1 MTPCFR
7 WVLGM
12 IWENMCK
19 HVCPLAASACRPA
32 LAAFSSG
39 PPKATSLDAR
49 AAKEDH
55 RVFLFG
61 FMRARTYSPHQMS
74 EPIYR
79 ELFCLD
85 FLATAKNSDSACR

>member
-12 IWENMCK
+12 IWGNMCK
-19 HVCPLAASACRPA
+19 HVCPSAASVCRPA

-39 PPKATSLDAR
+39 LPKATVLDTR
-49 AAKEDH
+49 ATDEDH

-61 FMRARTYSPHQMS
+61 FMRARTYSLHQIS

-79 ELFCLD
+79 EL
-85 FLATAKNSDSACR
+85 R